1 MKCVI
6 CDKEV
11 VSSRSDAKFC
21 SASCRKKASRNVG
34 KVDLDSLKSIQDVS
48 SEYHSLNQE
57 VLLTT
62 PQDTAIPQEEV
73 EVKKCQRSP
82 KCCSECLDLSMGHWC
97 PSKNCGCFQT
107 REEQEKDIAELQA
120 NCPHLDKH
128 MARCAECT
136 VFVQQ
141 VKRDGTKNF
150 LKKPKKD

>member
-6 CDKEV
+6 CDKEM

-21 SASCRKKASRNVG
+21 SASCRKKASRNIG
-34 KVDLDSLKSIQDVS
+34 KVDLDSMKSIEDVS

-62 PQDTAIPQEEV
+62 PQDSAMTQNE
-73 EVKKCQRSP
+73 KKCKRSP
-82 KCCSECLDLSMGHWC
+82 NCCSECLDLSMGHWC
-97 PSKNCGCFQT
+97 PSKTCGCFQT

-120 NCPHLDKH
+120 NCEHLDKH
-128 MARCAECT
+128 MARCTEC
-136 VFVQQ
+136 VAFVQQ
-141 VKRDGTKNF
+141 VKRTGEKNF